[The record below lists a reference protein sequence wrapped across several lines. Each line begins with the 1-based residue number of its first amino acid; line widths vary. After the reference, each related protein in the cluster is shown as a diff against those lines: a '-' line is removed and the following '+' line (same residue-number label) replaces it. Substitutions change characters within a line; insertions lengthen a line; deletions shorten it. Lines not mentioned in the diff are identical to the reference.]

1 VVDGVVGF
9 VLAWVVAGEEVGFG
23 VLTGIMT
30 WGCVGGLAHW
40 ESAVRYNQ
48 HLAKWFVK

>member
-1 VVDGVVGF
+1 MVDGVVGF

-30 WGCVGGLAHW
+30 WGW